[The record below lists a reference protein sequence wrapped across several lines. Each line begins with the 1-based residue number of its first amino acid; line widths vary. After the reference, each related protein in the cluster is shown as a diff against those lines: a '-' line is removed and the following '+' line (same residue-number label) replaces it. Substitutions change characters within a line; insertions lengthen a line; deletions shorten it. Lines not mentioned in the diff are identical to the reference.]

1 MQNDA
6 EILWTSGFLNERFTE
21 PVSPLG
27 WSVVGALFE
36 QLALRDPL
44 RFMGY
49 PDAETIPAT
58 RLWRAQ
64 PYVNVAVFQIIY
76 KPFPDAFVPADAV
89 RYFPR
94 GDLAFRQGAPYPTS
108 LFQRRFVMS
117 LVTHLL
123 REAWSASPLN
133 YLKWQRFVAYHD
145 AQTRLLA
152 AQLDAAET
160 ARELLGIVNA
170 LCGLDT
176 RLLRLHRWS
185 LTYAEVSYK
194 ILAQWTGER
203 APALIRNT
211 PNKTREVNEELGA
224 LARMSAPL
232 SAALLERINA
242 RAALDADERQT
253 ADALARFL
261 ARHGH
266 RAFSLDLAQPTFS
279 EDPTQLLPLISTAVN
294 RDESENWHDNYLRA
308 RRELLWQQRVL
319 FRPLVALT
327 RRYAQLREDQRYY
340 WQKSLALTRRAF
352 LKLGADLAARQ
363 ALGSAADIFYATNS
377 EIQDFYTAKLNVS
390 DFSARVAARQ
400 TEWRAYREEYRARGT
415 SAYPPFLCG
424 DAPLAADAEGV
435 GETHE
440 WRGRGVSPGVA
451 RGVARI
457 VFDPRDLGRVAAG
470 EILVAPST
478 DPAWTPVFARVAGI
492 ALERGGVLS
501 HAAVVAREY
510 HVPAVTAAANL
521 TRALSDGEIIEVDG
535 TEGIV
540 RRVQKSSGLL
550 RPAAQ

>member
-1 MQNDA
+1 MQKDA
-6 EILWTSGFLNERFTE
+6 KILWTSAFLNERFTE

-64 PYVNVAVFQIIY
+64 PYVNVAIFQIIY

-89 RYFPR
+89 RYFPN
-94 GDLAFRQGAPYPTS
+94 GDLAFRKRAPYPTS
-108 LFQRRFVMS
+108 LLQPRFVAA

-133 YLKWQRFVAYHD
+133 ELKWRRFVAYHD
-145 AQTRLLA
+145 AQTRALA
-152 AQLDAAET
+152 MRLDAANT
-160 ARELLGIVNA
+160 AREFLGIVNA
-170 LCGLDT
+170 LHELDA

-185 LTYAEVSYK
+185 LTYAEVFYK

-203 APALIRNT
+203 APALVRNV
-211 PNKTREVNEELGA
+211 PNKTREVNEELDA
-224 LARMSAPL
+224 LARMPAPL
-232 SAALLERINA
+232 SPALLERINA
-242 RAALDADERQT
+242 HAALDADEQQT
-253 ADALARFL
+253 ADALAQFL

-266 RAFSLDLAQPTFS
+266 RAFSLDLAQPTFR
-279 EDPTQLLPLISTAVN
+279 EEPTQLLPLIHTA
-294 RDESENWHDNYLRA
+294 RKSGEQEDWHDVYLRA
-308 RRELLWQQRVL
+308 RRALPRWQRVL

-352 LKLGADLAARQ
+352 LELGADLAKQRVLAN
-363 ALGSAADIFYATNS
+363 AEDIFFAAYS
-377 EIQDFYTAKLNVS
+377 EIQDFYADRLS
-390 DFSARVAARQ
+390 ALELGARVAARR
-400 TEWRAYREEYRARGT
+400 TEWRAYREEYRVHGT
-415 SAYPPFLCG
+415 GAYPQFLCG
-424 DAPLAADAEGV
+424 EVPLVTDAEEA
-435 GETHE
+435 GETRE

-451 RGVARI
+451 RGAARI

-470 EILVAPST
+470 EILIAPCT
-478 DPAWTPVFARVAGI
+478 DPAWTPVFARVAGV

-510 HVPAVTAAANL
+510 HLPAVTAVANL
-521 TRALSDGEIIEVDG
+521 TRVLSDGEMIEIDG
-535 TEGIV
+535 ASGIV
-540 RRVQKSSGLL
+540 RRV
-550 RPAAQ
+550 